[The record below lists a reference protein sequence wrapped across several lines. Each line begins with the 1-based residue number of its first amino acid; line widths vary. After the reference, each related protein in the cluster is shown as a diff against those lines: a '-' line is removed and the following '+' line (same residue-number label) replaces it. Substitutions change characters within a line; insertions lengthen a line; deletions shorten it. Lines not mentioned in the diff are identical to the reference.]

1 LPRITA
7 GVEARDDDDP
17 ICRFTEM
24 QSVRKSSQARRS
36 DIPMCDRKLLTV
48 FSYPPDLPIEFGE
61 KSETQPLAARFIPIK
76 CFINLKPR

>member
-1 LPRITA
+1 
-7 GVEARDDDDP
+7 
-17 ICRFTEM
+17 
-24 QSVRKSSQARRS
+24 
-36 DIPMCDRKLLTV
+36 MCDRKLLTV